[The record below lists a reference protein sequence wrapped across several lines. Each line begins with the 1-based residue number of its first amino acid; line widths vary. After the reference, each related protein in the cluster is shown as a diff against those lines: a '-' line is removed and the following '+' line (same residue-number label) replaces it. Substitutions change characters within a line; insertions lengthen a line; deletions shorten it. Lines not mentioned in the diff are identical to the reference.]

1 MKHAYIITLVFAG
14 LIAVVLF
21 CCTNKKENYY
31 KYQGQIQGTY
41 FKVIYES
48 NTDYAPQI
56 DSLLKRFNQSLNN
69 YDSSSLISQ
78 INRNE
83 QVKTDSLFSTM
94 FAAAKEVWK
103 ASGGYFDIT
112 IAPVANAWGFGYKP
126 GHMPDSTE
134 IDSLMQF
141 VGMENIFLIKGVVG
155 KLDERVEIIGNAIA
169 KGMSVD
175 YLSQYLESKGIN
187 NFLVDIGGEIR
198 ARGKS
203 QKGKTW
209 VVGIDKPFVDSMA
222 KKREIEGK
230 IALDGMAVAT
240 SGDYRKYKIQNGV
253 RYGHSI
259 NPKTGYPAGSEI
271 LSATVI
277 YPQCMY
283 ADAWATAFMAMK
295 TPDEALDMVNKND
308 ELEAMFIT
316 QNEEGAY
323 ITHTSAG
330 FDELINNN

>member
-1 MKHAYIITLVFAG
+1 MKHHYSFLLILITSIWL
-14 LIAVVLF
+14 
-21 CCTNKKENYY
+21 CSCKQNEEKYY

-41 FKVIYES
+41 FKIIYES
-48 NTDYAPQI
+48 DTDYAPQI
-56 DSLLKRFNQSLNN
+56 DSLLERFNQSLNN
-69 YDSSSLISQ
+69 YDSTSLISQ

-83 QVKTDSLFSTM
+83 QLKTDSLFNTM

-112 IAPVANAWGFGYKP
+112 VAPLANAWGFGYKS

-141 VGMENIFLIKGVVG
+141 VGMENLFLENNMVV

-175 YLSQYLESKGIN
+175 YLSHYFESKGIKN
-187 NFLVDIGGEIR
+187 YLVDIGGEIR

-203 QKGKTW
+203 QKEKTW
-209 VVGIDKPFVDSMA
+209 VVGIDKPIVDSMA
-222 KKREIEGK
+222 KNREIEEK
-230 IALDGMAVAT
+230 ILLDDMAVAT
-240 SGDYRKYKIQNGV
+240 SGDYRNYKIQNGV

-259 NPKTGYPAGSEI
+259 NPKTGYPARSEI

-277 YPQCMY
+277 HPQCMY

-295 TPDEALDMVNKND
+295 TPEEALEMVNKNN

-316 QNEEGAY
+316 QNIDGTY
-323 ITHTSAG
+323 IAHTSPG
-330 FDELINNN
+330 FDEFINKN

>member
-1 MKHAYIITLVFAG
+1 MITG
-14 LIAVVLF
+14 IWLF
-21 CCTNKKENYY
+21 SCNQNEENYY
-31 KYQGQIQGTY
+31 KYRGEIQGTY
-41 FKVIYES
+41 FTVIYEADS
-48 NTDYAPQI
+48 DYAPQI

-69 YDSSSLISQ
+69 YDSTSLISQ
-78 INRNE
+78 VNRNE
-83 QVKTDSLFSTM
+83 HVKTDSLFNAM
-94 FAAAKEVWK
+94 FAAAREVWE

-112 IAPVANAWGFGYKP
+112 IAPLANAWGFGYKS

-141 VGMENIFLIKGVVG
+141 VGMENVYLENDVVG

-175 YLSQYLESKGIN
+175 YLSHYFESKGIKN
-187 NFLVDIGGEIR
+187 YLVDIGGEIR

-209 VVGIDKPFVDSMA
+209 IVGIDKPIVDSMA

-230 IALDGMAVAT
+230 ISLDDMAVAT

-259 NPKTGYPAGSEI
+259 NPKKGYPAGSEI

-277 YPQCMY
+277 HPQCMY

-295 TPDEALDMVNKND
+295 TPEEALKMVNKND

-316 QNEEGAY
+316 QNEDGAY
-323 ITHTSAG
+323 IIHTSPG
-330 FDELINNN
+330 FDELIP